1 MALMIHT
8 LLYACMQLWD
18 TSSMCLLIIY
28 QFPWSRKQWRDGL
41 TLVTNLTER
50 PSLSPSS
57 LSHSSCRERRWLP
70 YYYTKAVWR
79 EPCGERTRHSAAAL
93 LPARGRQRR
102 TSLWVWG
109 QPALPRISGWQGLHR
124 DTLSQN
130 TKQNK
135 TSMQQL
141 TCQCTWANLAFK

>member
-1 MALMIHT
+1 MALMVHT
-8 LLYACMQLWD
+8 LLYASCNYEIPPPCV
-18 TSSMCLLIIY
+18 CLL
-28 QFPWSRKQWRDGL
+28 PTNSHEVENNEEMAWHLSL
-41 TLVTNLTER
+41 TLQKDQAFHLR
-50 PSLSPSS
+50 HFPIALA
-57 LSHSSCRERRWLP
+57 ERRWLP
-70 YYYTKAVWR
+70 YYYTKAVRR
-79 EPCGERTRHSAAAL
+79 EPCGERTRHSVAAL
-93 LPARGRQRR
+93 IPALGRQRW